1 MKRYNLKMET
11 AFELVKSKRESIYPN
26 EGFLDQLKIYEQ
38 LQCKVDMK
46 SDLYKGF
53 KNYISVNKS
62 EQTIIYL

>member
-1 MKRYNLKMET
+1 MKKYNLKMET
-11 AFELVKSKRESIYPN
+11 AFEIVKSKRESIYPN

-38 LQCKVDMK
+38 LQCQVDMK